1 MKLLRYKSI
10 KSVLLLITGI
20 TFMNL
25 SVFMAEVSLLNL
37 SKEDASIECVFK
49 ILIAGGFEE
58 ESENPVDG
66 HENSFTLKEVDLLLN
81 FNLYHHHHLYLIAQ
95 QRYGSLNSSSP
106 LSGYTTIFSPPP
118 EA

>member
-1 MKLLRYKSI
+1 MKLLRSKSI
-10 KSVLLLITGI
+10 KSVLLLLTGI
-20 TFMNL
+20 TFLNL

-37 SKEDASIECVFK
+37 SKDDSAIERVFK

-58 ESENPVDG
+58 ESENPADG
-66 HENSFTLKEVDLLLN
+66 HENPYSLKEIDLLQS
-81 FNLYHHHHLYLIAQ
+81 FNLYHHLHLYLIAQ
-95 QRYGSLNSSSP
+95 QRYGSLNSSAP